1 MLGLYGMLEF
11 MLCCEILLLLNMADM
26 VRTVFYVEDCG
37 VNSCNAEYLAHLV
50 CMNIGYGGWRKQLK
64 SGLAPNTEAAQR
76 PSRLARS
83 AKSFFYLRSQYTQ
96 KSLIYNVSSLVKN
109 SKQTTLITLQFSLL
123 YGIPALD

>member
-50 CMNIGYGGWRKQLK
+50 CMNIGYGGGGSSSRVVWLLIR
-64 SGLAPNTEAAQR
+64 R
-76 PSRLARS
+76 PRS
-83 AKSFFYLRSQYTQ
+83 DRP
-96 KSLIYNVSSLVKN
+96 V
-109 SKQTTLITLQFSLL
+109 
-123 YGIPALD
+123 